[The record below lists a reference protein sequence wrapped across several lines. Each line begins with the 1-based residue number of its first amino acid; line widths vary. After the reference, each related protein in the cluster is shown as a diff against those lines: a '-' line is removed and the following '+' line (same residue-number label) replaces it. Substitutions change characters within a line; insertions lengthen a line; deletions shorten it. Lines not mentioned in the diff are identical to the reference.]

1 MLEVTA
7 QLVANV
13 VSVAATPGTRVG
25 AGDVLLVV
33 ESMKMQIP
41 VLAPAD
47 GTVTAVNVAAADV
60 VQEGDVLVLL
70 DDGTDPDTLRVAP

>member
-1 MLEVTA
+1 
-7 QLVANV
+7 
-13 VSVAATPGTRVG
+13 
-25 AGDVLLVV
+25 
-33 ESMKMQIP
+33 MQIP